1 MAQYLSSREDSV
13 QLIKEVANIEE
24 VIGEHVNLK
33 KAGTNLKGLCPFHSE
48 KTPSFVVNPDR
59 HTYHCFGC
67 GEGGDVFSFMMNY
80 HRISFPEALQELAR
94 KYNITLEE
102 QSLAPADRE
111 KALLRENIFQVN
123 SQAADTYHDFL
134 LHSPKAGQAR
144 SYLSE
149 RGIPEQTI
157 RDFML
162 GYAPDRWDFLCRK
175 CSTREMS
182 LSAAVDAGLVVTRAQ
197 GGHYDRFRD
206 RILFPIYNLTGKIAG
221 FGGRI
226 LGDGQPKYMNSPETA
241 VFDKGSILFG
251 LFKNREVI
259 RQEKVCILVEG
270 NFDLLSL
277 VVHGLPHVAAPLGTA
292 LTAAHIRT
300 LKGYADKVILL
311 FDGDQ
316 AGLKAAVRAVPIFL
330 SEQVTAEVVVLPDN
344 HDPDTYVREKGKEG
358 LVALLNQAQSLPEF
372 VFEALVAQHGLSL
385 QGKNKIIQDLRPI
398 IASIDDKNLQRTL
411 FVSHFSKKLDL
422 SPQQM
427 QDSLPGK
434 PAPMPFAHGQSSK
447 NMNTPLPMKQR
458 QLLEFII
465 AYPEYLQGFLE
476 AGVEDFVVDPCGQ
489 EILNFLKANSLAGLH
504 SDNPE
509 KLLGIAEGAPRAF
522 ISKVL
527 ISTPVLTDGK
537 KEEIAQEWTRWLK
550 KSSMKIKKNSLIH
563 LITEAHKNRNEPLYM
578 ELMEQKKQM
587 DETMNS

>member
-13 QLIKEVANIEE
+13 QLIKEAASIAE

-33 KAGTNLKGLCPFHSE
+33 RAGKNLKGLCPFHSE
-48 KTPSFVVNPDR
+48 KTPSFTVNPDR

-80 HRISFPEALQELAR
+80 HRISFPEALQELAS
-94 KYNITLEE
+94 KYNIALEE
-102 QSLAPADRE
+102 HSLSPADKE
-111 KALLRENIFQVN
+111 KALLREALFQVN
-123 SQAADTYHDFL
+123 AQAADIFHDLL

-144 SYLSE
+144 MYLSR
-149 RGIPEQTI
+149 RGIPEHTI
-157 RDFML
+157 RDFKL
-162 GYAPDRWDFLCRK
+162 GYAPDSWDFLSRK
-175 CSTREMS
+175 CSAREMS
-182 LSAAVDAGLVVTRAQ
+182 LGAAVDAGLVVTRAQ

-206 RILFPIYNLTGKIAG
+206 RILFPIHNLTGKIAG

-226 LGDGQPKYMNSPETA
+226 IGDGQPKYMNSPETA

-251 LFKNREVI
+251 LFQNREVI

-292 LTAAHIRT
+292 LTAAHVRA

-316 AGLKAAVRAVPIFL
+316 AGLKAALRAVPIFL
-330 SEQVTAEVVVLPDN
+330 SEQLAAEVVVLPGN
-344 HDPDTYVREKGKEG
+344 HDPDSLVRERGKEG
-358 LVALLNQAQSLPEF
+358 LLALLNRAQSLPEF
-372 VFEALVAQHGLSL
+372 VFEALVAQHGLTL
-385 QGKNKIIQDLRPI
+385 QGKSKIIQDLRPI
-398 IASIDDKNLQRTL
+398 IASIDDRNLQRTL
-411 FVSHFSKKLDL
+411 FVAHFSKKLDL

-427 QDSLPGK
+427 QEGLPGK
-434 PAPMPFAHGQSSK
+434 PAPMPSARGQVSK
-447 NMNTPLPMKQR
+447 NMNAPLPLKQR
-458 QLLEFII
+458 QLLEFVI
-465 AYPEYLQGFLE
+465 AYPEYLQGFIE

-489 EILNFLKANSLAGLH
+489 EILNLLQTNSLAGLH
-504 SDNPE
+504 SGNPE
-509 KLLGIAEGAPRAF
+509 KLLEIAEGAPRAF
-522 ISKVL
+522 ISRVL
-527 ISTPVLTDGK
+527 ISTPVLPDEV
-537 KEEIAQEWTRWLK
+537 KEERAQELINWLK

-563 LITEAHKNRNEPLYM
+563 LITEAHKNKNEPLYM

>member
-13 QLIKEVANIEE
+13 QLIKEVASIEE
-24 VIGEHVNLK
+24 VIGEHVSLK
-33 KAGTNLKGLCPFHSE
+33 RAGKNLKGLCPFHSE
-48 KTPSFVVNPDR
+48 KTPSFIVNPDR

-80 HRISFPEALQELAR
+80 HRISFPEAIQELAH
-94 KYNITLEE
+94 KYNIPLEE
-102 QSLAPADRE
+102 QLLSPADQE
-111 KALLRENIFQVN
+111 KAQLRENLFQVN
-123 SQAADTYHDFL
+123 SQAADIYHDFL

-144 SYLSE
+144 KYLSE

-157 RDFML
+157 RDFKL
-162 GYAPDRWDFLCRK
+162 GYAPDSWDFLCRK
-175 CSTREMS
+175 CSAREMS
-182 LSAAVDAGLVVTRAQ
+182 LSAAVDAGLVVARTQ
-197 GGHYDRFRD
+197 SGHYDRFRD
-206 RILFPIYNLTGKIAG
+206 RILFPISNLTGKIAG
-221 FGGRI
+221 FGGRV
-226 LGDGQPKYMNSPETA
+226 LGEGQPKYMNSPETA

-251 LFKNREVI
+251 LFNNRDVI

-277 VVHGLPHVAAPLGTA
+277 VVHGLRHVAAPLGTA
-292 LTAAHIRT
+292 LTPGHIRT
-300 LKGYADKVILL
+300 LKGYADKVVLL

-330 SEQVTAEVVVLPDN
+330 TEQVAAEIVVLPDN
-344 HDPDTYVREKGKEG
+344 HDPDTYVRERGKDG
-358 LVALLNQAQSLPEF
+358 LLALLNQAQSLPEF
-372 VFEALVAQHGLSL
+372 VFEALVAQHGFSL
-385 QGKNKIIQDLRPI
+385 QGKTKIIQDLRPI
-398 IASIDDKNLQRTL
+398 IAAIDDKNLQRTL

-422 SPQQM
+422 SPQQL
-427 QDSLPGK
+427 QDGLPGK
-434 PAPMPFAHGQSSK
+434 PAPVKAVHGQRSQSVAA
-447 NMNTPLPMKQR
+447 PLPMKQR

-489 EILNFLKANSLAGLH
+489 EILNLLKANSLAGLH

-509 KLLGIAEGAPRAF
+509 KLLEIAEGAPRVF

-527 ISTPVLTDGK
+527 ISTPVLPEQL
-537 KEEIAQEWTRWLK
+537 KEEQAQEWTRWLK

-578 ELMEQKKQM
+578 ELMEQKRQM